1 MKHYII
7 IKLSKDEDKEKL
19 IKDIKEHYNN
29 AISIEGVKRVDVFTS
44 SSKLRNRFDMMIKL
58 DLNKQ
63 GLQNYEE
70 SNFLKEFKDKY
81 DKYISKKTIFDC

>member
-1 MKHYII
+1 MKHHII
-7 IKLSKDEDKEKL
+7 IKLSKDVDKEKL
-19 IKDIKEHYNN
+19 INDIKEYYTN
-29 AISIEGVKRVDVFTS
+29 ATSIEGVKRVDVFTS

-63 GLQNYEE
+63 GLLNYEE
-70 SNFLKEFKDKY
+70 SNFLKKFKDKY

>member
-29 AISIEGVKRVDVFTS
+29 VTSIEGVKRVDVFTS

-70 SNFLKEFKDKY
+70 SDFLKKFKEKF